1 MRQNSGMDEPDYE
14 PMRTLTSAGDL
25 TVARLLAARLQ
36 AEGIPAVVRGEPM
49 GPYPVTVG
57 RMAVTEV
64 LVPENELE
72 AARQILEEIEAA
84 AGDIEVE
91 PAGVGKSPNMR
102 FSVLWWVV
110 AAALLGALIWIRIG
124 SYL

>member
-1 MRQNSGMDEPDYE
+1 MRQNSGMDEPVHG
-14 PMRTLTSAGDL
+14 PMRAVTSAGDL

-64 LVPENELE
+64 LVPEEELD
-72 AARQILEEIEAA
+72 AARLILDEIEADVA
-84 AGDIEVE
+84 TIEIE
-91 PAGVGKSPNMR
+91 PAGVGKSPDMR
-102 FSVLWWVV
+102 ISVLWWVV
-110 AAALLGALIWIRIG
+110 AAALLAVLIWIRIG
-124 SYL
+124 RYF